1 MEVHHLES
9 QVPVVSGE
17 ILGHPLGQGRDQDT
31 LSLFNALA
39 DLAQEILDL
48 AGHGFDRDLRVHEAR
63 GTDELFHHP
72 AFRFFQLM
80 LRRRRGDVQPLPPI
94 GLKLLKGQRPVVQG
108 RGKAESMLHEGLL
121 ARPVPP
127 VHPPQLRDGRV
138 AFVND
143 HEGVFR
149 EVIHEGRR
157 RLAGRSSR
165 EVTGIIFYSLA
176 VTHLFH
182 HLNIELRPLIQALSL
197 QEFTR
202 GSQFREPFLQ
212 LLPDPV
218 NGPFHIVPRRH
229 IMASGINR
237 RCFKSFYLLPP
248 QRIHERDGLDG
259 IAEKFHPDDPFL
271 LVGWKD
277 LHHVSP
283 HAKGSAVKID
293 IIARV
298 LHVHKPP
305 QHVVAPELHSAFQT
319 QDQAAV
325 FLRRPD
331 AVNARYAGH
340 DDDVLPFQKGAGRRV
355 PHLID
360 SLIDGRVLLDV
371 RIRAGDIGLGLI
383 IIVVTHKILYGVA
396 GEERLE
402 FRVKLG
408 CQGLVVGNDKRR
420 PLDPLDHIRNREG
433 LPGTRDTQKDLLR
446 ISPFDP

>member
-1 MEVHHLES
+1 
-9 QVPVVSGE
+9 
-17 ILGHPLGQGRDQDT
+17 
-31 LSLFNALA
+31 
-39 DLAQEILDL
+39 
-48 AGHGFDRDLRVHEAR
+48 
-63 GTDELFHHP
+63 
-72 AFRFFQLM
+72 
-80 LRRRRGDVQPLPPI
+80 
-94 GLKLLKGQRPVVQG
+94 
-108 RGKAESMLHEGLL
+108 MLHKSLL

-143 HEGVFR
+143 HEGFFR
-149 EVIHEGRR
+149 EVIHESRR
-157 RLAGRSSR
+157 RPAGCSSR

-182 HLNIELRPLIQALSL
+182 HLDIELRPLIQTLSL
-197 QEFTR
+197 QELAR

-229 IMASGINR
+229 IMASGINGHF
-237 RCFKSFYLLPP
+237 FKSFYFFPP
-248 QRIHERDGLDG
+248 QRIHNGDGLDG

-271 LVGWKD
+271 LVGRKY

-283 HAKGSAVKID
+283 HAEGAAVKID
-293 IIARV
+293 IVARV
-298 LHVHKPP
+298 LHVHKLS

-319 QDQAAV
+319 KNLAPV

-340 DDDVLPFQKGAGRRV
+340 DDDVLPLQKRAGRRV

-360 SLIDGRVLLDV
+360 GLIDGRVLLDV
-371 RIRAGDIGLGLI
+371 RIRAGDIGLRLI
-383 IIVVTHKILYGVA
+383 IIVVAHKILDGIA
-396 GEERLE
+396 GKERLE

-408 CQGLVVGNDKRR
+408 RQSLVVGYDERR
-420 PLDPLDHIRNREG
+420 PLDPLNHVRDREG
-433 LPGTRDTQKDLLR
+433 LPGTRDTQKDLVR
-446 ISPFDP
+446 IALFDSRCQFLNRLGLIAFWFEIRYHFKEIH